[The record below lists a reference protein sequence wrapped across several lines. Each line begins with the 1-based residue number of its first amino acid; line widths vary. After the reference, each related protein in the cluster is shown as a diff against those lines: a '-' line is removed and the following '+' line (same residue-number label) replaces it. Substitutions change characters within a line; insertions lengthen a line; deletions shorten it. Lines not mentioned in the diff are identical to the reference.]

1 MSSDCLR
8 RRIQRGETTSMKLP
22 SPQVVEILGL
32 AGLDFAIFDTEHS
45 ALSFESVESLVRA
58 AELVNLTPVVRVYDN
73 RAPLKPRL

>member
-1 MSSDCLR
+1 MF
-8 RRIQRGETTSMKLP
+8 GNFMKLP
-22 SPQVVEILGL
+22 SPQAVEILGL

>member
-1 MSSDCLR
+1 
-8 RRIQRGETTSMKLP
+8 
-22 SPQVVEILGL
+22 LGL